1 LFYQLQLLRP
11 QPKDM
16 GIAPEVS
23 LVVKHTFIE
32 FLDTDSSDAK
42 PSRSRAFTDSDIL
55 ESAGLISN
63 SCAPSEE
70 PHVESCS
77 PFRRQAAWPET
88 PMLDAI
94 FEPCYQDMQQWML
107 PATGLQD
114 QMMCDSQWMFVPC
127 GDYSEFC
134 AMQGMWPV
142 EWPRSE
148 STASGEEISGADSI
162 SDDSLEVQSG
172 GDWRTTVMLRNLPN
186 ALTRDLLLHMLDEKG
201 FLGLYDLVYLPVDF
215 STGTSLGYAFVN
227 GSAPGCVQQLWEAF
241 DGKADW
247 PVESDK
253 VCTVSWSDPHQG
265 LASHI
270 ERYQNSPVM
279 HPEVP
284 DEWKPALFMHGM
296 RVDFPAPTKK
306 IKAPKVRSKKTA
318 EERTFG

>member
-1 LFYQLQLLRP
+1 
-11 QPKDM
+11 M

-23 LVVKHTFIE
+23 FVIKHTFLE
-32 FLDTDSSDAK
+32 FSEFQADISDAK
-42 PSRSRAFTDSDIL
+42 PSRSHAFTDTELL
-55 ESAGLISN
+55 ESAGLIST
-63 SCAPSEE
+63 SRAPAKEAPS
-70 PHVESCS
+70 VACS
-77 PFRRQAAWPET
+77 PVRRLAVWPET

-94 FEPCYQDMQQWML
+94 FEPESTSNSPLFQDMQQWML
-107 PATGLQD
+107 PAAGEQD
-114 QMMCDSQWMFVPC
+114 QMPWMFVPC

-142 EWPRSE
+142 EWPRPE

-162 SDDSLEVQSG
+162 SGDSLEVQSG

-186 ALTRDLLLHMLDEKG
+186 ALTRDMLLHMLDEKG

-227 GSAPGCVQQLWEAF
+227 GSTPGCVQQLWEAF

-279 HPEVP
+279 HPDVP

-296 RVDFPAPTKK
+296 RVDFPPATKK
-306 IKAPKVRSKKTA
+306 IKAPKVRSKKA
-318 EERTFG
+318 ADVQDEAARDSQ